1 MPGELRPHSL
11 IPSSLDLIIN
21 NLQANALRDAEAL
34 VQMLAEH
41 DVPERLS
48 IRHPDH
54 YQAVAIQQH
63 VFPLLKFV
71 QGNDITNALAVARAA
86 IVSLDEAEK
95 TRANANLTAL

>member
-1 MPGELRPHSL
+1 
-11 IPSSLDLIIN
+11 
-21 NLQANALRDAEAL
+21 
-34 VQMLAEH
+34 
-41 DVPERLS
+41 
-48 IRHPDH
+48 
-54 YQAVAIQQH
+54 